1 MSVISRLDTR
11 DAGFRTRLKELLA
24 FEASEDASIEQAV
37 QAILADVRARG
48 DAAVLE
54 YTERFDRHSA
64 ASIDALEIPFGEC
77 QAALDALPSGQRDAL
92 EQAAA
97 RIRSYHEHQVAGTWS
112 YTEAD

>member
-54 YTERFDRHSA
+54 YTERFDRNGATSV
-64 ASIDALEIPFGEC
+64 DALEIPLDEC
-77 QAALDALPSGQRDAL
+77 QAALAALAAEQRDAL

-97 RIRSYHEHQVAGTWS
+97 RIR
-112 YTEAD
+112 